1 MRQAAHSTG
10 DGRTIW
16 GPPHA
21 VLRCAAS
28 GPFLLCCC
36 ARYCSLCVLQHVR
49 IYIHTHIYTHIHIY
63 VCVWCGALV
72 LNARATALDAVAQQA
87 CGVPRGALLCW
98 RLGVALAD
106 SCTYLCTYYVWVL
119 RPQTHA
125 HVCGRH
131 RLGACLVGFGL
142 WESCRGDPAGF

>member
-1 MRQAAHSTG
+1 MCGRQRTPQVTAAPSG
-10 DGRTIW
+10 AR
-16 GPPHA
+16 PM
-21 VLRCAAS
+21 LCCAALLLA
-28 GPFLLCCC
+28 PFSCAAALGTAHCACC
-36 ARYCSLCVLQHVR
+36 SMCVYIYTH
-49 IYIHTHIYTHIHIY
+49 IYIHTYIYM
-63 VCVWCGALV
+63 CVWCGALV